1 MERRNGDRRMTVLP
15 GGRGKG
21 PGQVCVLR
29 AQLVEHHMDD
39 QVDWHEV
46 AEAATKIADFARG
59 RQDRAWTRVKAW
71 DPIPDIVA

>member
-1 MERRNGDRRMTVLP
+1 MAMERRLGDRRLTVLS

-21 PGQVCVLR
+21 PGMVTVLR
-29 AQLVEHHMDD
+29 AQLVEHHIED

-59 RQDRAWTRVKAW
+59 RQQKAWSRVKSW
-71 DPIPDIVA
+71 DAKGPA